1 MPRFSLL
8 LLLIFLS
15 GPMLQAQ
22 DTAMPE
28 RFLTHKV
35 KRQETLFSLARKYK
49 VTVAQIKEYNPML
62 DKVGLKRRM
71 QLRIPVYPA
80 VVGVAEVKKPTPK
93 DSLVSYTVPLKA
105 TKWRI
110 AYTNGISIAEL
121 ERLNPKIKEGLQAG
135 QVIYLPATTAPPT
148 PVVDSLYNYYTVKPK
163 EGYFRIAQKLGV
175 TQATLDSLNP
185 ELPTKGLQAGM
196 ILRVPQQFT
205 GDLSVEDALL
215 VEKTNL
221 WDSLQGPLPPL
232 KLAFLLPFKAHEL
245 ELDSL
250 EKTKSLLK
258 RRNLHTIALDFYSGA
273 LLALEQLKT
282 RAPIS
287 VETYDTQNNKAQLQ
301 RVLQQQDLSQNDIVI
316 GPLIPS
322 NFDAVS
328 DAPSLRDV
336 IKVAPLS
343 YRPVRPRPKVYQSV
357 TPEEEL
363 RKRMFSYLK
372 THLNPEE
379 NIMIVAD
386 SLHRD
391 IEGQL
396 TELLPSANLFRPEP
410 GGFLLPELVDSLLV
424 DTLPNKIILESKNF
438 SLISSVSAQ
447 LSGAINPEREVQLF
461 TTYRGTAYENPNTP
475 IATLA
480 SLQFTFPSMYRPL
493 YYTRSTIDEQY
504 KARFGRYPNKEAKRA
519 YDVTMDI
526 VLRYWYNSLSKEPQ
540 DIGIT
545 AYLESQFDYQ
555 EDQRGSKTNRA
566 TIILQHQ
573 DLEVIPIK
581 N

>member
-1 MPRFSLL
+1 
-8 LLLIFLS
+8 
-15 GPMLQAQ
+15 
-22 DTAMPE
+22 
-28 RFLTHKV
+28 
-35 KRQETLFSLARKYK
+35 
-49 VTVAQIKEYNPML
+49 
-62 DKVGLKRRM
+62 
-71 QLRIPVYPA
+71 
-80 VVGVAEVKKPTPK
+80 
-93 DSLVSYTVPLKA
+93 
-105 TKWRI
+105 
-110 AYTNGISIAEL
+110 
-121 ERLNPKIKEGLQAG
+121 
-135 QVIYLPATTAPPT
+135 
-148 PVVDSLYNYYTVKPK
+148 
-163 EGYFRIAQKLGV
+163 
-175 TQATLDSLNP
+175 
-185 ELPTKGLQAGM
+185 
-196 ILRVPQQFT
+196 
-205 GDLSVEDALL
+205 
-215 VEKTNL
+215 
-221 WDSLQGPLPPL
+221 
-232 KLAFLLPFKAHEL
+232 
-245 ELDSL
+245 
-250 EKTKSLLK
+250 
-258 RRNLHTIALDFYSGA
+258 
-273 LLALEQLKT
+273 
-282 RAPIS
+282 
-287 VETYDTQNNKAQLQ
+287 
-301 RVLQQQDLSQNDIVI
+301 
-316 GPLIPS
+316 
-322 NFDAVS
+322 
-328 DAPSLRDV
+328 
-336 IKVAPLS
+336 
-343 YRPVRPRPKVYQSV
+343 VYQSV
-357 TPEEEL
+357 TPEQEL

-493 YYTRSTIDEQY
+493 YYTRSPIDEQY

-540 DIGIT
+540 DIGLT